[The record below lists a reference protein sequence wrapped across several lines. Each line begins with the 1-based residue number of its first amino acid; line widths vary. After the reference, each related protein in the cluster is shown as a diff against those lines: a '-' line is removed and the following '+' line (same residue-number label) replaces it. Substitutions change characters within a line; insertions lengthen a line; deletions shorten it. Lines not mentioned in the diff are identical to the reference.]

1 MSRRCKTVDA
11 KRVIELA
18 SKGHTLEEIA
28 VLEGVSHWTLHRRF
42 ATHCE
47 KGKLLCAGR
56 IRAKQVEKALAGNG
70 DTTMLIWLGKQLL
83 GQRDKHEV
91 ETNWPETLGYGG
103 GLPVPQRETELGRAD
118 KPN

>member
-1 MSRRCKTVDA
+1 MGRPRKTVDP

-18 SKGHTLEEIA
+18 AKGHPMEQIAAFEDWSIRTLQ
-28 VLEGVSHWTLHRRF
+28 TRF
-42 ATHCE
+42 RTQCE
-47 KGKLLCAGR
+47 KGGTLAAAQ
-56 IRAKQVEKALAGNG
+56 IRRKQFEKALAGNG

-91 ETNWPETLGYGG
+91 ETNWPDRLGYG
-103 GLPVPQRETELGRAD
+103 GLPVPQRETELGSTD